1 MAFSREHVY
10 DNEQNCVI
18 QVTYWDAKCFFN
30 VKHQILNEGN
40 FIKSENNLYSY
51 TNKEKKKWNICNKE
65 SKLYDKIISE

>member
-1 MAFSREHVY
+1 MAFSHEHVY

-51 TNKEKKKWNICNKE
+51 TNKEKNEIYVTKKANYMTK
-65 SKLYDKIISE
+65 

>member
-1 MAFSREHVY
+1 MAFSGEHVY

-51 TNKEKKKWNICNKE
+51 TNKEKNEIYVTKKANYMTK
-65 SKLYDKIISE
+65 

>member
-30 VKHQILNEGN
+30 VKHQILNKGN

-51 TNKEKKKWNICNKE
+51 TNKEKNEIYVTKKANYMTK
-65 SKLYDKIISE
+65 

>member
-1 MAFSREHVY
+1 MAFSGEHVY

-51 TNKEKKKWNICNKE
+51 ANKEKE
-65 SKLYDKIISE
+65 

>member
-51 TNKEKKKWNICNKE
+51 VNKEKK
-65 SKLYDKIISE
+65 